1 MVQDLGVFKI
11 WAVCTS
17 VKSCKNKA
25 RLDPPM
31 LVVVHYATIF
41 HWLWT
46 HGPIVYMPRIRI
58 IKECKWL
65 NGCGMAHNSEI
76 FRVCVYIYTY
86 VILYVYN
93 IREFDIIY
101 IHMYMY
107 TWNSSPWSTAKFQKH
122 GHERPSTT
130 GGTVRHQDFSE
141 TTGLILLGPQGQ
153 GQPGAQDTGE
163 DGMKDPESA
172 YVHEYIM
179 LYNYIYIIW
188 LCAVAS
194 YSWQKGGCH
203 FR

>member
-76 FRVCVYIYTY
+76 FRVCVCVYIYIY
-86 VILYVYN
+86 VILYVCN

-101 IHMYMY
+101 IYTYVYVYMKLLPLKY
-107 TWNSSPWSTAKFQKH
+107 CQVSKAWTWAAQHHRGNCTSPGLLWNYGSHPAGPTGPRPTRSP
-122 GHERPSTT
+122 GHRRRWDERSWVCLCP
-130 GGTVRHQDFSE
+130 R
-141 TTGLILLGPQGQ
+141 
-153 GQPGAQDTGE
+153 
-163 DGMKDPESA
+163 
-172 YVHEYIM
+172 
-179 LYNYIYIIW
+179 IYH
-188 LCAVAS
+188 VV
-194 YSWQKGGCH
+194 
-203 FR
+203 